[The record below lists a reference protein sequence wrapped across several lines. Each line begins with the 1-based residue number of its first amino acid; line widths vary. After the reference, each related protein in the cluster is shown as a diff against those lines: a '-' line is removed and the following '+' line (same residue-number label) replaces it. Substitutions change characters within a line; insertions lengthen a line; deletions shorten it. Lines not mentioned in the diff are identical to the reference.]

1 MDRPDASEADEM
13 APIDPQILVANYR
26 TIGRDRMQGLPFVN
40 PRLEVEAVGVREF
53 DEHLFGILIA
63 PWFMN
68 MLLLPGSD
76 EWSALDPG
84 DKVTIA
90 LPAGDYEF
98 TLCRDEGI
106 DGHYLSAVLFR
117 TVADFP
123 DQATARDVAFEI
135 IERLFVS
142 PAEESSAQGDGP
154 AGKRRYSRRELLS
167 GGGAD

>member
-1 MDRPDASEADEM
+1 MTEM

-26 TIGRDRMQGLPFVN
+26 KIARERMQGLPFVN
-40 PRLEVEAVGVREF
+40 PRLEVEAVGMREF
-53 DEHLFGILIA
+53 DEHLFGILIT

-76 EWSALDPG
+76 EWSALEQG
-84 DKVTIA
+84 DKVTLG

-106 DGHYLSAVLFR
+106 AGSYMSAVLFR

-142 PAEESSAQGDGP
+142 PAEESAGQDDGTS
-154 AGKRRYSRRELLS
+154 GGRQYSRRELFS